1 MPEKKISFT
10 HHNIYEDGLEGVL
23 AELNEKLNMPDKLYI
38 TGDFAVQ
45 FYKNGDIKEINAFL
59 YGDSRK
65 GKKQTYLINYDV
77 TQNEEVINVWTDG
90 EANADYNEDKALDP
104 MLAILQQVD
113 LKKQVT
119 EWSSNLD
126 TEVYEIVYSGKRNFN
141 TQEGLV
147 FIPGDV
153 DGDRIVG
160 DSSNINKLSSGG
172 LISGYEVSLHVPF
185 EDKTVPMRYIIEP
198 EYISQEVVIEQNLS
212 EQEKKAKTTKG
223 WTIDKNNGTV
233 YFFLEDNNTIGWKL
247 EVVDSALGSRFYELK
262 YTENGGVSWEIKNEH
277 PFSGKGGVAEGIEFF
292 DESYGYI
299 GIAGASGDY
308 SEIFVTRD
316 GGISFTEI
324 ILPMNTVTS
333 LPKSAKEYG
342 LSIDDYKY
350 ISMPEYENEILTV
363 KVKSNSVE
371 KEGII
376 FESQDRGANW
386 KFKE

>member
-1 MPEKKISFT
+1 M
-10 HHNIYEDGLEGVL
+10 EGVL